1 MYDACI
7 YVFIHNIAN
16 SASSTLVMQSPEYV
30 LPKDKF
36 EFSCIRKGNHQ
47 IRTIVHNCLLI
58 SKSSQQVDGES
69 RVNLNVAHDEK
80 TCKITCF
87 SGMQTKTMEIPVIG
101 T

>member
-7 YVFIHNIAN
+7 YVFIRNIAN
-16 SASSTLVMQSPEYV
+16 RASSTLVMQGPEYV

>member
-7 YVFIHNIAN
+7 YVFIRNIAN
-16 SASSTLVMQSPEYV
+16 RASSTLVMQGPEYV
-30 LPKDKF
+30 QPKDKF

-80 TCKITCF
+80 ACKITCF
-87 SGMQTKTMEIPVIG
+87 SGTQMKTMEIPVIG